1 MSTTFD
7 KIMRRTLG
15 NLEVLHDRLLSM
27 GYRFSH
33 PESALLSPSP
43 EVEDEIRF
51 LEAHIG
57 EVPLALTMF
66 YRVVGSVDFTGA
78 HPEWEGC
85 EYPDPIVVY
94 PLSDAVSEAKEYL
107 ELKSPEEEYWASN
120 SGIFRVPIAA
130 DYYHKEDVGGGMWY
144 GVEFPNRNDDPELL
158 EEWHHTTFVGYLRL
172 CFEWG
177 GFSGLERAEV
187 SHSWPL
193 AKLKQGLAAI

>member
-33 PESALLSPSP
+33 PESVLLSPSP
-43 EVEDEIRF
+43 AVEGEIRF

-57 EVPLALTMF
+57 EVPLALTTF

-94 PLSDAVSEAKEYL
+94 PVSDAVSEAKEYL
-107 ELKSPEEEYWASN
+107 ELKAPEEEYWAYE
-120 SGIFRVPIAA
+120 SGILRILIAD
-130 DYYHKEDVGGGMWY
+130 DYYCKENVCGGWWC
-144 GVEFPNRNDDPELL
+144 E
-158 EEWHHTTFVGYLRL
+158 
-172 CFEWG
+172 
-177 GFSGLERAEV
+177 EV
-187 SHSWPL
+187 SGDRSV
-193 AKLKQGLAAI
+193 